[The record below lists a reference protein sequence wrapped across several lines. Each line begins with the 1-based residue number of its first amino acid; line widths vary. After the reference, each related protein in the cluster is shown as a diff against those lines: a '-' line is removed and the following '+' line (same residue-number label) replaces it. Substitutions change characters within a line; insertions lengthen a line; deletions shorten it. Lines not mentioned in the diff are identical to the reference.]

1 MKNLAMIACLSAL
14 PGCASFPPLMAKP
27 APVVVRSSYAA
38 PGIAG
43 QEAEK
48 VARDITRFLSNE
60 FLYAKTT
67 IRLDDTGVGFG
78 DALAH
83 SLALQGFG
91 VTMNDQVADAV
102 VLHYAI
108 TTLDTMGVI
117 ARFRFQGKEASK
129 FYPRTAQGLK
139 FDNVYTVRGVT
150 K

>member
-1 MKNLAMIACLSAL
+1 MRNLAMIACLSVL
-14 PGCASFPPLMAKP
+14 PGCASFPSLTAKP
-27 APVVVRSSYAA
+27 APVVVMGSYAA

-67 IRLDDTGVGFG
+67 IRLDDTGLVFG

-91 VTMNDQVADAV
+91 VVMNDQIPDAV
-102 VLHYAI
+102 VLHYAVTSI
-108 TTLDTMGVI
+108 DGMGVI

-129 FYPRTAQGLK
+129 FFPRTAQGLT
-139 FDNVYTVRGVT
+139 FNNVYTVRGVS